1 MKQDNF
7 EQATLS
13 YQKGYAMTRLYN
25 FTKLN
30 GVQNPTTMP
39 RFVKEKSQINHI

>member
-13 YQKGYAMTRLYN
+13 YQKDIQWQDCTNLRNSTEYKTL
-25 FTKLN
+25 L
-30 GVQNPTTMP
+30 QCHD
-39 RFVKEKSQINHI
+39 S